1 MNRNTGGSTM
11 TEIDNMRTYN
21 WRWKYVKEEWN
32 ENINDIRRG
41 RGDRQIGAFDER
53 KRSTG
58 WI

>member
-1 MNRNTGGSTM
+1 M

-32 ENINDIRRG
+32 QNINDIRRG
-41 RGDRQIGAFDER
+41 RGDQQIGAFDER